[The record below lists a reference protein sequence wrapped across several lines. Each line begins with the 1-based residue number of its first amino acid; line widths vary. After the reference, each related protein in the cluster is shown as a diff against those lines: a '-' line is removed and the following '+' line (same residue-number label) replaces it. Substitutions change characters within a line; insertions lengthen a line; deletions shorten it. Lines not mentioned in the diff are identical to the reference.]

1 MTATKDGE
9 NAKKPGAA
17 KPVDPAKER
26 QKRRRKTRKRIKK
39 LVESMRFR
47 TFIVV
52 VIVINAIA
60 IGIMTADTSPEVDV
74 AMGIIDLVC
83 LIIYV
88 IETGLKLYAWGRKY
102 FDDGWNRFDFIIILL
117 SIIPDSLFPIPIQVA
132 RVLRILRVARA
143 FRLVSAFKQLRVIV
157 EAVGRSMG
165 GVAWTGLLLL
175 LIMYIF
181 DVVGVTL
188 FADTFPEYFGSLR
201 AGLLTLF
208 ELATLEGWNELANTV
223 MAVHPAAWLYFI
235 PYIVVSAFIMLNV
248 VVGIILNAVEES
260 SQIERIKHYGD
271 TDTQLAAQLA
281 ELKEQVETV
290 QYLLEKREHELQ
302 KEAEEE
308 AEAGAKAGETKP
320 KK

>member
-1 MTATKDGE
+1 MTASKDGE
-9 NAKKPGAA
+9 KTKQVSVP
-17 KPVDPAKER
+17 KPVDPKKEK
-26 QKRRRKTRKRIKK
+26 QKQRRKSRKRIKK

-60 IGIMTADTSPEVDV
+60 IGIMTADTSPKVDV
-74 AMGIIDLVC
+74 AMGIIDLIC
-83 LIIYV
+83 LVIYI
-88 IETGLKLYAWGRKY
+88 IETGLKLYAWGHKY
-102 FDDGWNRFDFIIILL
+102 FDDNWNRFDFIVILL
-117 SIIPDSLFPIPIQVA
+117 SIIPDTLFPIPIQVA

-143 FRLVSAFKQLRVIV
+143 FRLVSAFKQRRVIV
-157 EAVGRSMG
+157 EAVGRSLD

-235 PYIVVSAFIMLNV
+235 PYIIVSAFIMLNV

-260 SQIERIKHYGD
+260 SQIERINHYDD
-271 TDTQLAAQLA
+271 TDTQLATELA
-281 ELKEQVETV
+281 ELKAQLETV
-290 QYLLEKREHELQ
+290 QYLLEKREHALA
-302 KEAEEE
+302 KEEDE
-308 AEAGAKAGETKP
+308 GAKN
-320 KK
+320 